1 MYTAMNLHTFAIKT
15 MKMRQNPADLKQ
27 NEFIDT
33 LTKIHREVTNLLED
47 PLFIDSIH
55 GEQEM
60 GLDLTLEL
68 IDNIIDRIRPQDM
81 AAFEELMSGLDRTAV
96 DIT

>member
-1 MYTAMNLHTFAIKT
+1 MYTAVNLYTVAIKT
-15 MKMRQNPADLKQ
+15 MKTRQNPADLKQ
-27 NEFIDT
+27 NEFVDT
-33 LTKIHREVTNLLED
+33 LTKIHREITNLLED

-68 IDNIIDRIRPQDM
+68 IENIIDRIRPQDT

-96 DIT
+96 DVS